1 MKKLLFIILL
11 AATLPTSSCKKEYCW
26 VCTSTVTGN
35 DEDICSMTKKDAER
49 KEGQG
54 YTCRKK

>member
-1 MKKLLFIILL
+1 MKKLLCIIAL
-11 AATLPTSSCKKEYCW
+11 ASALSTTSCKKEYCW
-26 VCTSTVTGN
+26 TCTSTVTGN
-35 DEDICSMTKKDAER
+35 DEELCNMTSKDAER